1 VAPSYIPQGLAL
13 VEGRVFDGLTVA
25 ETIVG
30 TTLVPELIADEPVVI
45 RVAPRSHRIVV
56 GKGQGRVGGAEA
68 SREPLPI
75 HLIEVGGMSS
85 PLIVGTEAVE
95 GEDHDIAVGSRGE
108 AGEGGLTRL
117 TRPTGDKGSCG

>member
-1 VAPSYIPQGLAL
+1 MAPSYIPQGLAL
-13 VEGRVFDGLTVA
+13 VEGWVFDSLTVA

-56 GKGQGRVGGAEA
+56 GEGQGRVGGAEA
-68 SREPLPI
+68 SREPLPV
-75 HLIEVGGMSS
+75 HLIEVRGMGSS
-85 PLIVGTEAVE
+85 LVVGTEAVE

-108 AGEGGLTRL
+108 GAKGGLTRL
-117 TRPTGDKGSCG
+117 TRPTADKGSCG